1 MSERSRLRTLYFP
14 KAECQAISVASLEEE
29 IRQFCSTYALRLNTD
44 IGQHFLVDAE
54 VLQTIV
60 EAPEIRQE
68 DSIVEIG
75 PGIGVLTKELLA
87 RAAKVT
93 AIELDDR
100 LIPLLETYVKDD
112 PKLTVIQGNALRVPM
127 PEEPYKIVANIPYHI
142 TSPLL
147 RHVFL
152 ESKVHPTSLTLLIQ
166 KEVAEKIC
174 DTEHAGL
181 LTILVGLFGTPEV
194 LITVPPEAFL
204 PPPKVHSAVLHIECF
219 RAPLADDET
228 LKKVF
233 SLTKIAFSQKRKM
246 LRGTL
251 GKQPGGAEALQK
263 AGIDA
268 WRRPETLTVKEWVAL
283 ACSLKA

>member
-1 MSERSRLRTLYFP
+1 MAVP
-14 KAECQAISVASLEEE
+14 SLEEE

-44 IGQHFLVDAE
+44 LGQHFLVDAE

-60 EAPEIRQE
+60 EAPEIRPE

-152 ESKVHPTSLTLLIQ
+152 ESAVHPDSLTLLIQ
-166 KEVAEKIC
+166 KEVTEKIC

-181 LTILVGLFGTPEV
+181 LTILVGLFGTPEM

-219 RAPLADDET
+219 RKPLADDAT

-251 GKQPGGAEALQK
+251 GRQPGGAEALQK
-263 AGIDA
+263 VGIDA

-283 ACSLKA
+283 ARSLKE